1 MLKVLS
7 TKLKVE
13 EIKRFA
19 EMAERQS
26 ESKSALLRRLV
37 LEYLNNYREADRVAS
52 TGTSSPANSSEK
64 GLLTEKTNGDDGLV
78 LSQNRSPVK
87 LSLSEGRR
95 CQDLVSLNHQGQAG
109 SPTSASMGDNRLP
122 NVDHSS
128 GSLPFDKESPP
139 VYQKYYKGISET
151 SRHASKGWLLLLI
164 LVALWLNSRSSST
177 VDRESAFTT
186 QLTHAN
192 EQGLYAHR
200 VGNTIVYSSSPIPF
214 W

>member
-1 MLKVLS
+1 MLNVLS

-13 EIKRFA
+13 EIRRFVEIA
-19 EMAERQS
+19 EQQS
-26 ESKSALLRRLV
+26 ESKSGLLRRLV
-37 LEYLNNYREADRVAS
+37 LEYLNNYSKADRVAS

-78 LSQNRSPVK
+78 LSQNPSPVK

-95 CQDLVSLNHQGQAG
+95 CQDLVSLNHQEQAG

-122 NVDHSS
+122 NVDHSF
-128 GSLPFDKESPP
+128 GSLSFDKESLP
-139 VYQKYYKGISET
+139 VYQNHSKGIPET
-151 SRHASKGWLLLLI
+151 SKHASKGWLLLLV
-164 LVALWLNSRSSST
+164 LLALWLNSRSSST
-177 VDRESAFTT
+177 VDRESALTT
-186 QLTHAN
+186 QLPHAD

>member
-13 EIKRFA
+13 EIKRFVEIA
-19 EMAERQS
+19 EQQS
-26 ESKSALLRRLV
+26 ESKSGLLRRLV
-37 LEYLNNYREADRVAS
+37 LEYLNNYSKADRVAS

-78 LSQNRSPVK
+78 LSQNPSPVK

-95 CQDLVSLNHQGQAG
+95 CQDLVSLNHQEQAG

-128 GSLPFDKESPP
+128 GSLSFDKESLP
-139 VYQKYYKGISET
+139 VYQNHSKGIPET
-151 SRHASKGWLLLLI
+151 SKHPSKGWLLLLVL
-164 LVALWLNSRSSST
+164 LVLWLNWQSSIT
-177 VDRESAFTT
+177 VDRKSAFTT
-186 QLTHAN
+186 QSPRADEH
-192 EQGLYAHR
+192 GLYTYR

>member
-13 EIKRFA
+13 EIKRFGEIA
-19 EMAERQS
+19 EQQS
-26 ESKSALLRRLV
+26 ESKSGLLRRLV
-37 LEYLNNYREADRVAS
+37 LEYLNNYSEADRVAS

-64 GLLTEKTNGDDGLV
+64 GLLTEKTNGDGGLA
-78 LSQNRSPVK
+78 LSQNPSLVK

-95 CQDLVSLNHQGQAG
+95 CQEQAG

-128 GSLPFDKESPP
+128 GSLSLSKESLP
-139 VYQKYYKGISET
+139 VYQNHSKGIPET
-151 SRHASKGWLLLLI
+151 SKHSSKGWLLLLG
-164 LVALWLNSRSSST
+164 LVVLWLNSRSSST
-177 VDRESAFTT
+177 VDRESALTT
-186 QLTHAN
+186 QLPNAD

>member
-13 EIKRFA
+13 EIKHFA
-19 EMAERQS
+19 EIAEQQS
-26 ESKSALLRRLV
+26 ESKSGLLRRLV
-37 LEYLNNYREADRVAS
+37 LEYLNNYSEADRVAS

-78 LSQNRSPVK
+78 LSQNPSPVK
-87 LSLSEGRR
+87 LTLSEGRR
-95 CQDLVSLNHQGQAG
+95 CQDLISLNHQEQAG

-122 NVDHSS
+122 NVDHSF
-128 GSLPFDKESPP
+128 GSLSFDKESLP
-139 VYQKYYKGISET
+139 VYQNHSKGIPET
-151 SRHASKGWLLLLI
+151 SKHASKGWLLLLV
-164 LVALWLNSRSSST
+164 LLALWLNSRSSST
-177 VDRESAFTT
+177 VDRESALTT
-186 QLTHAN
+186 QLSHAD

-214 W
+214 G